1 MDGPLPD
8 TAHQEQVMT
17 LSFALDELSQRAS
30 RYGINLNGR
39 ISRTLGRNPL
49 RGGTASVSHALP
61 GSETELKRLFREVH
75 TWSKLRHENIV
86 PMSGISTEFDS
97 TVSIISEWMP
107 LGNAHDYVQKTE
119 NDPRPLLQ
127 DIASG
132 LYYLHSHELGVV
144 HGDLKGLNVLVSS
157 NRKALLSDFGLSTVD
172 ISTFSMSVSAIR
184 GGSYH
189 WMAPELLDERPPS
202 RESDVWAFGMT
213 ALELFTRAV
222 PFPNC
227 RSPARVLSRL
237 IMGKLPPRPA
247 EQSTQFRLTD
257 GWWEICTSCWERD
270 PASRPA
276 VKDIIEKVRVA
287 ISQVDPTVTSLE
299 TTASTCTISK
309 EAGSHPLPE
318 NLEDPGSDTGTGQLS
333 DGVTLMKTALEYP
346 ASAADTS
353 ISPPGTE
360 FFSCL
365 VPQPSLMS
373 DLNDK
378 CTPPTPPT
386 HVELND
392 SVNMNQSNVK
402 EDSPSAGLLPS
413 SRSQKLKDESQAVEE
428 ARMEDIII
436 AIMGPT
442 GSGKSSFI
450 DKVATGGTGE
460 GVGHDLTPYTS
471 KVKATRCTFEESSVV
486 LVDTPGFD
494 DARISDLDVLKMVSN
509 WLNEEYQKGTTVSA
523 MVYFHRIT
531 DNQML
536 WAPLKI
542 LRVLEKLCGK
552 VVMPKVVLV
561 TTMWDE
567 VDDDGDGEERLN
579 KLKNT
584 CWQMMISK
592 GSKTFEYKNTG
603 ESAMQLIR
611 SIVHW
616 KQETMS
622 KGAQL
627 PVETSDLELEA
638 TKPQRLWQ
646 RVRGSLKFLIRV
658 QATEA

>member
-1 MDGPLPD
+1 
-8 TAHQEQVMT
+8 
-17 LSFALDELSQRAS
+17 
-30 RYGINLNGR
+30 
-39 ISRTLGRNPL
+39 
-49 RGGTASVSHALP
+49 
-61 GSETELKRLFREVH
+61 
-75 TWSKLRHENIV
+75 
-86 PMSGISTEFDS
+86 
-97 TVSIISEWMP
+97 
-107 LGNAHDYVQKTE
+107 
-119 NDPRPLLQ
+119 
-127 DIASG
+127 
-132 LYYLHSHELGVV
+132 
-144 HGDLKGLNVLVSS
+144 
-157 NRKALLSDFGLSTVD
+157 
-172 ISTFSMSVSAIR
+172 
-184 GGSYH
+184 
-189 WMAPELLDERPPS
+189 
-202 RESDVWAFGMT
+202 
-213 ALELFTRAV
+213 
-222 PFPNC
+222 
-227 RSPARVLSRL
+227 
-237 IMGKLPPRPA
+237 
-247 EQSTQFRLTD
+247 
-257 GWWEICTSCWERD
+257 
-270 PASRPA
+270 
-276 VKDIIEKVRVA
+276 
-287 ISQVDPTVTSLE
+287 
-299 TTASTCTISK
+299 
-309 EAGSHPLPE
+309 
-318 NLEDPGSDTGTGQLS
+318 
-333 DGVTLMKTALEYP
+333 MKTALEYP

-378 CTPPTPPT
+378 CTSPTPPT

-392 SVNMNQSNVK
+392 SVNMNQNNIK
-402 EDSPSAGLLPS
+402 EDSPPAGLLPS
-413 SRSQKLKDESQAVEE
+413 SRSQKLKDESQAVGE
-428 ARMEDIII
+428 ARTEDIII

-494 DARISDLDVLKMVSN
+494 DARISELDVLKMVSN

-542 LRVLEKLCGK
+542 LRVLEKLCEK

-611 SIVHW
+611 SNVHW

-622 KGAQL
+622 KGARL
-627 PVETSDLELEA
+627 PVEISDLELEA